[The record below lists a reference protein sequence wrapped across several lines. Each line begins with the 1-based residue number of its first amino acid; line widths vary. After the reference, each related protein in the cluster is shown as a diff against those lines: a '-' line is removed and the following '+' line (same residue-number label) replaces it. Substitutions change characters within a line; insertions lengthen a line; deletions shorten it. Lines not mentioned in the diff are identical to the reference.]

1 MVATEEGSLHRIK
14 WNASVNQKASFHI
27 RGFPASLDFHQT
39 KGTET
44 VKRWTPPASQL
55 VAYHPVFK
63 SIGRTPKEGLHS
75 TNESFLSILTVLE
88 LIGKSYKY
96 ELLFFMN

>member
-1 MVATEEGSLHRIK
+1 MMDSFTCDHHNDQCQYVFLISCLCVREEIMVATEEGSLHRIK

-44 VKRWTPPASQL
+44 VKRWTVPLQ
-55 VAYHPVFK
+55 VNK
-63 SIGRTPKEGLHS
+63 
-75 TNESFLSILTVLE
+75 
-88 LIGKSYKY
+88 
-96 ELLFFMN
+96 

>member
-1 MVATEEGSLHRIK
+1 MVATEDGSLHRIK

-44 VKRWTPPASQL
+44 IKRRTPPASQL
-55 VAYHPVFK
+55 VAYLVFK
-63 SIGRTPKEGLHS
+63 SIGRTLKKGLHK
-75 TNESFLSILTVLE
+75 LT
-88 LIGKSYKY
+88 IS
-96 ELLFFMN
+96 

>member
-1 MVATEEGSLHRIK
+1 MSNYFFFISCLCVREEIMVATEDGSLHRIK

-44 VKRWTPPASQL
+44 IKRRTPPASQL
-55 VAYHPVFK
+55 VAYLVFK
-63 SIGRTPKEGLHS
+63 SIGRTLKKGLHK
-75 TNESFLSILTVLE
+75 LT
-88 LIGKSYKY
+88 IS
-96 ELLFFMN
+96 

>member
-44 VKRWTPPASQL
+44 VKSQQSTC
-55 VAYHPVFK
+55 K
-63 SIGRTPKEGLHS
+63 STSYKVIGKTPKKDFTS
-75 TNESFLSILTVLE
+75 QSFPSILTVLE

-96 ELLFFMN
+96 ELPLFIN